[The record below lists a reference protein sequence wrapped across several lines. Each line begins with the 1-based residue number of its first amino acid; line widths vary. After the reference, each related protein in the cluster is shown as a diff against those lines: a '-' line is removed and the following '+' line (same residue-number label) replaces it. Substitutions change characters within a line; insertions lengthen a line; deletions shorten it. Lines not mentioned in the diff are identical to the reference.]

1 MHAWTKI
8 ILKMK
13 KFVSWKRKRYSWLYS
28 SISFIFSIIFMSI
41 LLLQLWTLSY
51 SFFITFLSYN
61 AHKIQLFQRK
71 PEQSFSCQTL
81 SSYSKVVAT
90 MVRSQWEREFL
101 LGTICAICSLLFFLI
116 WNARGGVFTSVTQPE
131 DALMLPLARQF
142 QEFSCTLWGFLSSS
156 VEIRVS
162 VRVIFFAFHSVSEAW
177 SWMSSSRIR

>member
-1 MHAWTKI
+1 MPTSFYYFIEIHIFEIFMHAWTKI

-90 MVRSQWEREFL
+90 MVRSQWVQEFL

-116 WNARGGVFTSVTQPE
+116 WNARGGGLYFCYAAGGCAYVT
-131 DALMLPLARQF
+131 A
-142 QEFSCTLWGFLSSS
+142 G
-156 VEIRVS
+156 
-162 VRVIFFAFHSVSEAW
+162 
-177 SWMSSSRIR
+177 